1 MMPSLQYLLGTES
14 ARLGARHQVSG
25 LNSRFAAG
33 HLPFADY
40 VAHQRELIA
49 HVRYALSKV
58 DDASALEQIVTG
70 NAPFELKPT
79 ATTAQRARR
88 GVLLIHGL
96 TDSPYFMR
104 RLGAFFQVQ
113 GFHVMAILLPGHG
126 TQPGDLL
133 EVSYREWAHAVA
145 YGADQLAAVT
155 DEIYLAGY
163 SAGAT
168 LSIAHSLHDARVRGL
183 FLYSPALQINADAAW
198 ARLHQAYSW
207 LLPAGRWVNILPDVD
222 VYKYE
227 SLPKNAAAQIYAL
240 IREVHKTLSQHAL
253 DVPVFAVAS
262 ADDVTAMPSATVDF
276 MAQVRHSYRKL
287 VLYTTDMDCLVPGLA
302 RHHLERVYSA
312 IPASGILSSAHT
324 AIVLPPDDPH
334 YGLQGEYHNCTHYHP
349 HDMQK
354 YAMCMTHPGQILQ
367 GEINAAN
374 LQSGILRRLMVNP
387 HFAQMEDSM
396 RHFIAEL
403 P

>member
-1 MMPSLQYLLGTES
+1 MTPSLQYLVGTDS

-40 VAHQRELIA
+40 VAHQSELIA

-58 DDASALEQIVTG
+58 SNVGALEQIVAG
-70 NAPFELKPT
+70 NAPFELKP
-79 ATTAQRARR
+79 AATAQRTRR

-104 RLGAFFQVQ
+104 RLGAFFHAQ

-133 EVSYREWAHAVA
+133 EVSHREWAHAVA
-145 YGADQLAAVT
+145 YGVEQLATVT

-168 LSIAHSLHDARVRGL
+168 LSIAHSLRDRRVRGL
-183 FLYSPALQINADAAW
+183 FLYSPALQINARAAW
-198 ARLHQAYSW
+198 ARLHQTYSW
-207 LLPAGRWVNILPDVD
+207 LLPAARWVNILPDVD

-227 SLPKNAAAQIYAL
+227 SMPKNAAAQMYAL
-240 IREVHKTLSQHAL
+240 TREVHQALQQRAL
-253 DVPVFAVAS
+253 DIPVFAVAS

-276 MAQVRHSYRKL
+276 MARLRHPWRKL

-302 RHHLERVYSA
+302 RHHLERVYSR

-324 AIVLPPDDPH
+324 AIVLPPDDAH
-334 YGLQGEYHNCTHYHP
+334 YGAQGGYHNCTHYHP

-354 YAMCMTHPGQILQ
+354 YAVCMNHPGQIFQ
-367 GEINAAN
+367 GEVNAAN

-396 RHFIAEL
+396 YRFIAEL